1 MPPEIRKIVKKYM
14 EKPIEVSINSQEKI
28 NTDISHKYVTTK
40 TSNKIPA
47 LRRFLD
53 MQPDMRGILF
63 CRTKRETQQIAD
75 ELSSFGYGVEALHGD
90 LTQAQR
96 DAVMKRFRARSMQL
110 LIATDVAARGI
121 DVNDLTHV
129 LHHTLPDQL
138 EGYTHR
144 SGRTGRAGKKGVS
157 LAFINPREGK
167 RISELEKKN
176 NVVFERINVPSVE
189 ELKSS
194 RIHNWANLIVNTRV
208 DEQSGAILADLY
220 GKFAHLSKEDLL
232 KRLITTQLDHL
243 SITGEYRDDDLN
255 EIQGI
260 QKTHLGK
267 NGYNRYFVNIGVIDG
282 MTEMD
287 LIHFLS
293 DVSGIDRKYFD
304 NLTMQKNCA
313 YFSVINK
320 VDRGLGEKFEGIE
333 IEGRSIRVNLDD
345 QQGGTSKFKKRDR
358 EKGRKARRKIF
369 RSGKLKR

>member
-1 MPPEIRKIVKKYM
+1 
-14 EKPIEVSINSQEKI
+14 
-28 NTDISHKYVTTK
+28 
-40 TSNKIPA
+40 
-47 LRRFLD
+47 
-53 MQPDMRGILF
+53 
-63 CRTKRETQQIAD
+63 
-75 ELSSFGYGVEALHGD
+75 
-90 LTQAQR
+90 
-96 DAVMKRFRARSMQL
+96 
-110 LIATDVAARGI
+110 
-121 DVNDLTHV
+121 
-129 LHHTLPDQL
+129 
-138 EGYTHR
+138 
-144 SGRTGRAGKKGVS
+144 
-157 LAFINPREGK
+157 
-167 RISELEKKN
+167 LEKKN